1 MAYPMD
7 MRGMLAEVVFFLG
20 LLDRSIYSILY
31 NVYILFFCVLEIFL
45 KKFKFFLFFPL
56 LQINIFFMFLVYFDV
71 LISKIIFKK

>member
-1 MAYPMD
+1 M
-7 MRGMLAEVVFFLG
+7 
-20 LLDRSIYSILY
+20 Y